1 MNFRKNILAVI
12 VREIGIHRKRPVYF
26 LGSVGVITFCTI
38 FFLTFF
44 GDGLPHDLP
53 IGIVDND
60 NSSMSRQFTRQ
71 LDATQL
77 GKTVRFGSFAEA
89 RLAMQRGEITSI
101 CVIPRGMYADVSAN
115 RQPVFTYY
123 INGMYFLGG
132 SLAYKDI
139 LTMINLTGG
148 AVQRQV
154 LRAKGL
160 SESQIMGRIKP
171 IQIDTH
177 QIGNPYTSYNYYIS
191 NMFLPAILEMVVIIL
206 LIYSLGSELKYG
218 TSRHL
223 LRTSGGSITTALF
236 GKLAVYTALFS
247 AIGMSLVFLLYDWN
261 HFPIAGKIW
270 NMFPAVILLV
280 LSSEAIAI
288 FIIGCLPVPRL
299 ALSIGALYSV
309 LAISFAGFTLPIEAM
324 HPAIRGLAQAFPL
337 RHYFIIY
344 THEVILGTGPAAWW
358 PEAIHLM
365 LFQFLP
371 LSVMI
376 RLKKAYIYQNY
387 PKD

>member
-1 MNFRKNILAVI
+1 MSFWKNIRAVAA
-12 VREIGIHRKRPVYF
+12 REIETFKKRPVYF
-26 LGSVGVITFCTI
+26 LGSVGVISFCAV

-53 IGIVDND
+53 IGVVDND
-60 NSSMSRQFTRQ
+60 NSSMSRQFSRQ

-77 GKTVRFGSFAEA
+77 GRTVKFDTFADA
-89 RLAMQRGEITSI
+89 RLAMQRGDIYAI
-101 CVIPRGMYADVSAN
+101 CVIPRDMYADVSAN

-132 SLAYKDI
+132 SLSYKDI
-139 LTMINLTGG
+139 LTMINLTNG
-148 AVQRQV
+148 AVQRKV
-154 LRAKGL
+154 LRAKGVN
-160 SESQIMGRIKP
+160 EDQIMGRIKP
-171 IQIDTH
+171 VQVDTH
-177 QIGNPYTSYNYYIS
+177 QIGNAYTSYNYYIS
-191 NMFLPAILEMVVIIL
+191 NMMLPAILEMIVVIL

-223 LRTSGGSITTALF
+223 LRTGGGSIVTALG
-236 GKLAVYTALFS
+236 GKLLVYTALFT
-247 AIGMSLVFLLYDWN
+247 AIGMSLVFLLYDWL
-261 HFPIAGKIW
+261 HFPIAGSVW
-270 NMFPAVILLV
+270 NMFPAIILMILA
-280 LSSEAIAI
+280 SEAVAI

-344 THEVILGTGPAAWW
+344 THEVILGSGAAAWW

-371 LSVMI
+371 LAVML

-387 PKD
+387 PKE